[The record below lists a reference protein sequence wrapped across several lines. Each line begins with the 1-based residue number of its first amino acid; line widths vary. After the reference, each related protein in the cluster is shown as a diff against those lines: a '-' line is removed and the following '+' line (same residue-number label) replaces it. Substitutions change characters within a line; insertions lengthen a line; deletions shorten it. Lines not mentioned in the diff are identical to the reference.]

1 MTSMGNKYIIQPFLE
16 EKYSMTTFK
25 LMDTNDHEQIIFCN
39 DPDSGLKAIIA
50 IHDTQLGPAIGGCRM
65 YPYASEQDALIDVLR
80 LSQGM
85 TYKSAVTGLNFGG
98 GKAVIIG
105 DPTKQTSEQ
114 LFRTFGRFVDGLNG
128 RYITAEDVGTD
139 IHSMEWVR
147 IETRH
152 VVGIP
157 TYLGG
162 LGDPSPVTA
171 HGVFVGIKASLKK
184 QTGKDDL
191 AGIKVAV
198 QGTGHV
204 GYYLCKELYEN
215 GAKLYVADINQDA
228 LKKVANEFKVTVVK
242 SNDIYNQDV
251 DVFAPCALGATLNDN
266 TISQLKCPIVA
277 GAANNPLLDETKHAE
292 DLKKRSVLYAPDYV
306 INAGGLI
313 DVASEF
319 FQAGRKLAW
328 DKTEDI
334 YSTLLKVYA
343 RADKDNVSPAAASK
357 KMAEDR
363 IHGVKRCKNIFTR
376 RSKRKVGD

>member
-1 MTSMGNKYIIQPFLE
+1 
-16 EKYSMTTFK
+16 MTTFK
-25 LMDTNDHEQIIFCN
+25 SMNTNDHEQVIFCN

-50 IHDTQLGPAIGGCRM
+50 IHDTQLGPALGGCRM
-65 YPYASEQDALIDVLR
+65 YPYTSEKDALFDVLR

-85 TYKSAVTGLNFGG
+85 TYKSAVSGLNFGG
-98 GKAVIIG
+98 GKSVIIG
-105 DPTKQTSEQ
+105 DPTKLSSEQ

-139 IHSMEWVR
+139 VSTMEWVR

-171 HGVFVGIKASLKK
+171 HGTFVGIKASLKK
-184 QTGKDDL
+184 QTGNDDL

-198 QGTGHV
+198 QGAGHV
-204 GYYLCKELYEN
+204 GYYLCQELHEH
-215 GAKLYVADINQDA
+215 GAKLFVADINKDA
-228 LKKVANEFKVTVVK
+228 LKKVADEFSATIVKPNE
-242 SNDIYNQDV
+242 IYSQDV
-251 DVFAPCALGATLNDN
+251 DVFAPCALGAILNDE
-266 TISQLKCPIVA
+266 TIAQLKCSVVA
-277 GAANNPLLDETKHAE
+277 GAANNPLLDEMQHA
-292 DLKKRSVLYAPDYV
+292 DTLKQRGILYAPDYV

-319 FQAGRKLAW
+319 FEAGRKLAW
-328 DKTEDI
+328 DRTEGI
-334 YSTLLKVYA
+334 YDTLLKVYTLA
-343 RADKDNVSPAAASK
+343 EKDNVSTAYASK

-376 RSKRKVGD
+376 RSKRKTGD

>member
-1 MTSMGNKYIIQPFLE
+1 
-16 EKYSMTTFK
+16 MTTFK
-25 LMDTNDHEQIIFCN
+25 HMGTNDHEQIVFCN

-65 YPYASEQDALIDVLR
+65 RPYATEEEALIDVLR
-80 LSQGM
+80 LSRGM

-98 GKAVIIG
+98 GKSVIIA

-139 IHSMEWVR
+139 LRSMEWVR

-171 HGVFVGIKASLKK
+171 HGTFVGIKSTLKK
-184 QTGKDDL
+184 QTGNDDL
-191 AGIKVAV
+191 AGIKIAV
-198 QGTGHV
+198 QGAGHV
-204 GYYLCKELYEN
+204 GYYLCKELHEN
-215 GAKLYVADINQDA
+215 GVKLYVADINNDA
-228 LKKVANEFKVTVVK
+228 LKKVVDEFKATVVK
-242 SNDIYNQDV
+242 PDKIYGLDV
-251 DVFAPCALGATLNDN
+251 DVFAPCALGAILDDK
-266 TISQLKCPIVA
+266 TIPQLKCSVVA
-277 GAANNPLLDETKHAE
+277 GAANNPLLDEEKHADE
-292 DLKKRSVLYAPDYV
+292 LKKRGILYAPDYV

-319 FQAGRKLAW
+319 FHAGRQLAW

-334 YSTLLKVYA
+334 YNTLQKVYE
-343 RADKDNVSPAAASK
+343 RADKDNISPAAAAK
-357 KMAEDR
+357 KIADDR

-376 RSKRKVGD
+376 RGKRKSGD